1 MIKNR
6 LIAIILLIVLI
17 SGTLLYVINQ
27 SPLGPVLTIAGIV
40 GFFAFNRKE

>member
-6 LIAIILLIVLI
+6 LIAVILLIVLI

-27 SPLGPVLTIAGIV
+27 SPFGPVLTIAGIM
-40 GFFAFNRKE
+40 GFFVFNRKE